1 VVFVEDAHK
10 LSIKQMEELLRKVTE
25 RGGKICLLGNP
36 QAVPLEG
43 PQCLRPIAS
52 VLGEATLTKNFRAHG
67 EAHDKALRALARGQT
82 KEFLTSFAESGRL
95 HIEKDER
102 QAMQQMVSDW
112 AKEGVRKPGE
122 NLLLCSTT
130 KERAE
135 LNKLAQAEMKKAR
148 KLGRKKVKIGSD
160 TIHKGDRVVCT
171 SNWTGLGVEN
181 GSAGKVVRIGKR
193 RITRDL
199 FKGKQFLGR
208 PRGLRA
214 MLKYA
219 EMVKRH
225 SGVYVT
231 VKLDSGKV
239 VDIPLDYYQHIRL
252 GYAET
257 ARDATETKNAFVLAG
272 HSAINRETLS
282 SLASRSC
289 SETRIYMDRNVSG
302 DKLSDL
308 ARKASR
314 SQAKEMAHNI
324 LGGDHEHTLEIHR

>member
-1 VVFVEDAHK
+1 
-10 LSIKQMEELLRKVTE
+10 
-25 RGGKICLLGNP
+25 
-36 QAVPLEG
+36 
-43 PQCLRPIAS
+43 
-52 VLGEATLTKNFRAHG
+52 
-67 EAHDKALRALARGQT
+67 
-82 KEFLTSFAESGRL
+82 
-95 HIEKDER
+95 
-102 QAMQQMVSDW
+102 MVSDW
-112 AKEGVRKPGE
+112 AKEGVRRPGE

-135 LNKLAQAEMKKAR
+135 LNSLAQAEMKRAG
-148 KLGRKKVKIGSD
+148 KLGRKKVKIGAE

-171 SNWTGLGVEN
+171 SNWTALGVGN

-208 PRGLRA
+208 PRGIWA

-219 EMVKRH
+219 EKVKKH
-225 SGVYVT
+225 SGTYVT
-231 VKLDSGKV
+231 LKLDTGKV

-257 ARDATETKNAFVLAG
+257 ARDATEAKNTFVLAG
-272 HSAINRETLS
+272 HSAMNRQNLS
-282 SLASRSC
+282 RLTSRSR
-289 SETRIYMDRNVSG
+289 SETRLYMDRDVAG

-314 SQAKEMAHNI
+314 SQATEMAQEI
-324 LGGDHEHTLEIHR
+324 LVGNQEHQQEMTR